1 MNRRLRFSLLC
12 LITGIGAIGIANG
25 ADPVTINI
33 TGNIKAAPCVVDG
46 ASSVPV
52 DLGEIPAPALAT
64 VGSASGWKTFKLNL
78 KDCPAST
85 TKVIAGFKGSPDAT
99 NAKFYANAGTA
110 GSNVAIE
117 LAEDGTNI
125 NWLSNGVAMPVKV
138 IAATHNA
145 IFPFAVRANSVKGN
159 VGPGTIS
166 AVIQVDFTY
175 Q

>member
-33 TGNIKAAPCVVDG
+33 TGNVKAAPCVVDG

-64 VGSASGWKTFKLNL
+64 VGSGSGWKPFKLNL

-85 TKVIAGFKGSPDAT
+85 TKVTAGFKGSPDAT
-99 NAKFYANAGTA
+99 NAKLYANAGTA
-110 GSNVAIE
+110 GTNVAIE
-117 LAEDGTNI
+117 LAKEGGL
-125 NWLSNGVAMPVKV
+125 WLSNGDSWQVNVNATTH
-138 IAATHNA
+138 AAQ
-145 IFPFAVRANSVKGN
+145 FPLAVQANSVKGN